1 MTTIQCP
8 KCPAD
13 FPAKF
18 AAIARQHAAEHARLD
33 RRHAERAAAD
43 IAVRAAYGPV
53 RTMKNGA
60 AQ

>member
-13 FPAKF
+13 FPARF
-18 AAIARQHAAEHARLD
+18 AAIARQHAAEHARLE
-33 RRHAERAAAD
+33 RRHAERVTAD
-43 IAVRAAYGPV
+43 AAVRAAYGPV
-53 RTMKNGA
+53 RTRNGA